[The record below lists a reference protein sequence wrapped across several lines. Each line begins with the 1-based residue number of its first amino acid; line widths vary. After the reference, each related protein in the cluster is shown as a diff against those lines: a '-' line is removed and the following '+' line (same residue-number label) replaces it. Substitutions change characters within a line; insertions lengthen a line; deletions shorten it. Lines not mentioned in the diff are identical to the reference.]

1 MTDPLTG
8 KELVEKSY
16 EFVDRLTRECTK
28 VLMEDYNKTHKKF
41 STDKVSADV
50 GADIVQW
57 FEKRDKN
64 VRLALAPNSISRLQP
79 NQFHETFK
87 GNTKD
92 ADFDISATIVTFQV
106 PGSEYSG
113 APISFVKSLAIN
125 ADKTKFTRRK
135 A

>member
-1 MTDPLTG
+1 M
-8 KELVEKSY
+8 
-16 EFVDRLTRECTK
+16 
-28 VLMEDYNKTHKKF
+28 
-41 STDKVSADV
+41 

-64 VRLALAPNSISRLQP
+64 IRLSLDPKSVSRPQP
-79 NQFHETFK
+79 NQFHEYFK

-92 ADFDISATIVTFQV
+92 ADFDLSSSIATFQV

-113 APISFVKSLAIN
+113 SPIIFVKSLAIS
-125 ADKTKFTRRK
+125 ADKSKFTRRK

>member
-28 VLMEDYNKTHKKF
+28 ALMEDYNKNHKKF
-41 STDKVSADV
+41 SAEKVSLDV
-50 GADIVQW
+50 GADVVSW
-57 FEKRDKN
+57 FERRDKN
-64 VRLALAPNSISRLQP
+64 IKLSLSSASITRPQP
-79 NQFHETFK
+79 NQFHESFK

-92 ADFDISATIVTFQV
+92 ADFEISATIVTFQV

-113 APISFVKSLAIN
+113 APVSFVKSIMIN
-125 ADKTKFTRRK
+125 ADKTKFLKRK
-135 A
+135 V